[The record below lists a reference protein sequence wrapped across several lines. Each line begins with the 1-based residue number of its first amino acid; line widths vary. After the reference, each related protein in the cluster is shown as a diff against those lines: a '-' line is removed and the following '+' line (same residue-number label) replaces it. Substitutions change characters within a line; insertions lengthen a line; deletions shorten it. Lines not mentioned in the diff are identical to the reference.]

1 MTDEILDKKA
11 VALRYD
17 MDEDDAPKV
26 VAKGKGYVAQ
36 RIETI
41 AQETGIPIKEDKQ
54 LVEYLNALNL
64 YEEIPAQLYGVIAEI
79 LAFVYQMDKKQR

>member
-17 MDEDDAPKV
+17 MEEDDAPKV
-26 VAKGKGYVAQ
+26 VAKGKGYVAD

-41 AQETGIPIKEDKQ
+41 ARETGIPIKEDKQ